1 MLKRPNVYSK
11 RATINSFANGMR
23 GTKSQKRLDV
33 SRAKFFHNFDLSDG
47 TLKSGIGVSNLN
59 GNDNISSGNLTLT
72 ALYPYIKYDVTSGK
86 YVEYVVYYAQDKCLY
101 LANVNGKNYEKIS
114 TQTFS
119 EVPDFIEYNY
129 LDSDVLLVSTSAEGL
144 FVLDGKNLTAV
155 DGAPPL
161 TSLCMHNERTFATG
175 AGEGKSLWFSDDF
188 DPTNWAISL
197 SEAGFISFAGDQGK
211 LLKAVSFL
219 GYVYVFCE
227 YGILRVIASGDQEE
241 FSVDNLYGKQG
252 KIYGETV
259 TECGDFIVM
268 LTSSGFYAFNGLSAT
283 KILQEYDEVVL
294 SADNQNAKGVFDGQN
309 VYFIL
314 NVNVSGEV
322 QKAVLKYDV
331 RNKTSY
337 LSLNIPLVDV
347 CYYKGSQN
355 KVLALTSNAL
365 KPCVIDDGGQIFGEN
380 LLKSWES
387 EYCDFSIAEKNK
399 NLKKVS
405 VDYKGDCALT
415 IITENKS
422 VSHNFKG
429 YGQGDFY
436 PCIRGESFKF
446 KITSLSSETEI
457 YKLSFQIDYV
467 KENV

>member
-23 GTKSQKRLDV
+23 GTKNQKKLDI

-47 TLKSGIGVSNLN
+47 TLKSGIGVSDFN
-59 GNDNISSGNLTLT
+59 GNVNISSGNLTLT
-72 ALYPYIKYDVTSGK
+72 ALYPYIKYDVVSGK
-86 YVEYVVYYAQDKCLY
+86 YIEYVVYYAQDKCLY
-101 LANVNGKNYEKIS
+101 LASTSGKNYEKIS
-114 TQTFS
+114 SQTFS

-129 LDSDVLLVSTSAEGL
+129 LDSDVLLVSTSTEGL
-144 FVLDGKNLTAV
+144 FVLNEKELTAV
-155 DGAPPL
+155 DGVPPL
-161 TSLCMHNERTFATG
+161 TSLCIHDERVFATG

-197 SEAGFISFAGDQGK
+197 NEAGFISFAGDQGK

-227 YGILRVIASGDQEE
+227 YGILRVVTSGNQEE

-268 LTSSGFYAFNGLSAT
+268 LTSSGFYAFNGLSST
-283 KILQEYDEVVL
+283 KILSEYDEVVL
-294 SADNQNAKGVFDGQN
+294 SADNQNSKGVFDGQN
-309 VYFIL
+309 VYFVL
-314 NVNVSGEV
+314 NVNLSGV
-322 QKAVLKYDV
+322 QEKAVLKYDV

-337 LSLNIPLVDV
+337 LSLNIPLNDV
-347 CYYKGSQN
+347 CYYKGTQN
-355 KVLALTSNAL
+355 KVLALTTNAL
-365 KPCVIDDGGQIFGEN
+365 KPCVIDNSGSCLGND

-387 EYCDFSIAEKNK
+387 EYCDFSIVEKNK

-405 VDYKGDCALT
+405 VDYNGDCILT
-415 IITENKS
+415 ITTENKS
-422 VSHNFKG
+422 VDYNLKG
-429 YGQGDFY
+429 CGQADFY
-436 PCIRGESFKF
+436 PCIKGDSFKF
-446 KITSLSSETEI
+446 KLSSHSSGVEI
-457 YKLSFQIDYV
+457 YKLTVQVDYV
-467 KENV
+467 KESV